1 MSIPKD
7 SKEIINT
14 LYHAT
19 VESLLIVG
27 YVEISKKLFKKPPLK
42 LDLNLNNIGMLT
54 IDLFLAMITKD
65 MLVKNNIIPAD
76 IMN

>member
-7 SKEIINT
+7 GKEIINT

-42 LDLNLNNIGMLT
+42 LDLNINNIGMLT

-65 MLVKNNIIPAD
+65 MLVKNKIIPEN